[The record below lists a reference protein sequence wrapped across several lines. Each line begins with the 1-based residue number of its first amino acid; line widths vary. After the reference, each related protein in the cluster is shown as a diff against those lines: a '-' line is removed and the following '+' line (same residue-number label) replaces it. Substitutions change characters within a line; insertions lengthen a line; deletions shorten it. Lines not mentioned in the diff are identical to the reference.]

1 MRTIIELCVVHN
13 SVVLNWNHNVCE
25 VGFACVVGDGWGIA
39 AYSWSLVVGLVSA
52 CSVVAVIKKKRLYDV
67 SMTG

>member
-25 VGFACVVGDGWGIA
+25 VACVLGDGWGTA

-52 CSVVAVIKKKRLYDV
+52 FSVVAVIKKKRLYDV
-67 SMTG
+67 SMTE